1 MGTDQEGRRRK
12 KRKAG
17 VNQASGAESLN
28 TSIVQLGSD
37 TCPPLPVSQSKWTLN
52 DKPTQTPR
60 HTNVYFLPT
69 KPMNIFGEECLKWN
83 SQFN

>member
-37 TCPPLPVSQSKWTLN
+37 TCPPPSSLPEQMDSQCEANSDTQKH
-52 DKPTQTPR
+52 KCVFPTYEA
-60 HTNVYFLPT
+60 NEYFPGG
-69 KPMNIFGEECLKWN
+69 IFKVE
-83 SQFN
+83 